1 MANGIAEFDPL
12 TGDPIAKGN
21 GAASNDHQTTDP
33 SFRCKACGW
42 SGPNHAL
49 DGMTQGEIRAY
60 GKKLSYAALIEIVA
74 DKSQPGA
81 TRKACAELLI
91 ERDEGKSPETIQ
103 QNVNVT
109 STQIL
114 GLDRVQLLRIME
126 QAVERQRRML
136 GNTTSSNE
144 APPIIDN

>member
-1 MANGIAEFDPL
+1 MNDETPAW
-12 TGDPIAKGN
+12 AKDFTPRQN
-21 GAASNDHQTTDP
+21 VPKPQEIES
-33 SFRCKACGW
+33 SFPCKACGW

-91 ERDEGKSPETIQ
+91 ERDEGKSPEVVN
-103 QNVNVT
+103 QNVNVVHK
-109 STQIL
+109 QI
-114 GLDRVQLLRIME
+114 RVVF
-126 QAVERQRRML
+126 VEPAKML
-136 GNTTSSNE
+136 GSDTTNGLV
-144 APPIIDN
+144 IDNGS